1 MICDVLILQK
11 GKIGGICEF
20 INHMRRDLPPEVYVI
35 DEMFFLSVLENLNIS
50 LKPHTR
56 EEIFKVFPFKFVPPK
71 ILFKIFTR
79 CVNFSKI

>member
-20 INHMRRDLPPEVYVI
+20 INYMRRDLPPEVYVI
-35 DEMFFLSVLENLNIS
+35 DEMFFFQFLKTSIFPLNLIHE
-50 LKPHTR
+50 K
-56 EEIFKVFPFKFVPPK
+56 IFKVFPFKFVPPK